1 MSVSVCVGERESMH
15 ENVILA
21 LNCTRVEMLIPDPV
35 KHKRS
40 MTNETVQ
47 VLLSSSSVQSRRRA
61 PNLVT

>member
-1 MSVSVCVGERESMH
+1 MRGRERACV

-21 LNCTRVEMLIPDPV
+21 LNRTRVEMLIPAPV

-47 VLLSSSSVQSRRRA
+47 VLLSSSSVQSHRRA
-61 PNLVT
+61 PDLVT

>member
-1 MSVSVCVGERESMH
+1 MRGRESACV

-21 LNCTRVEMLIPDPV
+21 LNCTRVEMLIPAPV